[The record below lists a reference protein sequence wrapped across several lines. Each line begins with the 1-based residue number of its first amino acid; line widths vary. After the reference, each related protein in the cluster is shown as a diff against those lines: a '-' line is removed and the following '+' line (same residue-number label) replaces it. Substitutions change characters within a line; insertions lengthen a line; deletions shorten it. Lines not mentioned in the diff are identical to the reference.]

1 MDINILDFIEPI
13 LTALVALAGV
23 VGASKLMDY
32 RIGQLEG
39 DFKRFSNHIESLI
52 TLQVDLGNVKEE
64 INEFKTKEDKDRQ
77 EIREDINEL
86 QQDVGVIKEKV
97 GDLQVKV
104 TKVEGDVEAIRT
116 TVKLYHEK

>member
-1 MDINILDFIEPI
+1 MEVSILDFIEPI
-13 LTALVALAGV
+13 LTAFVALMGV

-39 DFKRFSNHIESLI
+39 DFRKFSNHIESLI
-52 TLQVDLGNVKEE
+52 TLQVDLGNVKDE
-64 INEFKTKEDKDRQ
+64 INEFKAKEEKDRQ
-77 EIREDINEL
+77 EIREDIDEL

-104 TKVEGDVEAIRT
+104 TKVEGEVETIRT
-116 TVKLYHEK
+116 TVKLHHG